1 MNYTYILECMDG
13 TYYTGWTNN
22 LEKRLKDHNDGKGA
36 KYTKARLPVSLIYY
50 EEFQTKEEAMRR
62 EYAIK
67 HMTRNEK
74 KQLISEYRKQSRSKF
89 EVVGD
94 NKMEIIA
101 YEMRFQKDII
111 EQSNISCV
119 SFEEKYF
126 STYMHI
132 YNECFY
138 EMRKTL
144 NIEPYNFLN
153 NYEQIKEKSKDI
165 YLLVENEEIIGSIA
179 CYGNEIDDLIVNK
192 KFQHKG
198 YGKQLLLWGMQCIR
212 KKNTEPIVLH
222 VAEWNKNALLLYK

>member
-1 MNYTYILECMDG
+1 
-13 TYYTGWTNN
+13 
-22 LEKRLKDHNDGKGA
+22 
-36 KYTKARLPVSLIYY
+36 
-50 EEFQTKEEAMRR
+50 
-62 EYAIK
+62 
-67 HMTRNEK
+67 
-74 KQLISEYRKQSRSKF
+74 
-89 EVVGD
+89 
-94 NKMEIIA
+94 MEIIA
-101 YEMRFQKDII
+101 YEMKFHEDII
-111 EQSNISCV
+111 EQSNILCIP
-119 SFEEKYF
+119 FDKKYF
-126 STYMHI
+126 DTYMKI

-212 KKNTEPIVLH
+212 KKNIEPIVLH
-222 VAEWNKNALLLYK
+222 VAEWNKNALLLYKKNGFEITNIEKIR